1 MSEARTFQQI
11 IGCTCLHTPPR
22 KRCPVHEQPAKPPQ
36 PAGWFVT
43 VNGDRGRMW
52 QSAVG
57 TRTFP
62 VTSKNPEPSS
72 VFGNIVMAYFL
83 DLTRVDAR
91 LRDKIEHFISERFSQ
106 PLDQVRY
113 QIKTAGV
120 PILAKNVTT
129 PEGWQYGN
137 TDD

>member
-1 MSEARTFQQI
+1 MKLDAAAAIARNASPAE
-11 IGCTCLHTPPR
+11 LANLEKRLNPP
-22 KRCPVHEQPAKPPQ
+22 KVTSNF
-36 PAGWFVT
+36 FVT
-43 VNGDRGRMW
+43 VNGDRGRLW

-62 VTSKNPEPSS
+62 VTSKNPEPTSIL
-72 VFGNIVMAYFL
+72 GNIVMAYFL

-91 LRDKIEHFISERFSQ
+91 LRDKIERFVSERFSQ
-106 PLDQVRY
+106 PLDQVRHE
-113 QIKTAGV
+113 IKTAGI

-129 PEGWQYGN
+129 PEGWQYGD